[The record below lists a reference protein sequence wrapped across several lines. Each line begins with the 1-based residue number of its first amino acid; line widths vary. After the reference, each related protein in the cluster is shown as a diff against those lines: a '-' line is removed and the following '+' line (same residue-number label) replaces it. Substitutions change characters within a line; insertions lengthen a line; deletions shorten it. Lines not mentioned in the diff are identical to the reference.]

1 MNYKIGNVY
10 NGFIL
15 KREENIKEVN
25 SIARIFEHEK
35 TGARLLHMENDDSN
49 KVFAIGFKTP
59 PSDSTG
65 VMHILE
71 HSVLC
76 GSRKFPTKEPF
87 VELVKGSLNTFL
99 NAMTYSD
106 KTIYPIASQ
115 NEKDFF
121 NLMDVYLDAVFYPNI
136 YNTKEI
142 LMQEG
147 WHYDLEDKNNDLTY
161 KGVVYNEMKGA
172 FSSPEG
178 ILLRRIQ
185 QTLFPD
191 NAYYN
196 ESGGDPK
203 YIPDLTYD
211 QFIETHKK
219 FYHPSNS
226 YIFLYGD
233 GNLEKEL
240 AFINDNYLSN
250 FDKVEIDSHIDLQ
263 KPYEEMKEVTYSY
276 SISNE
281 DDEAEKT
288 FLSLNYV
295 TGKSTDDEVYT
306 DLNILEYILLEAEGA
321 PLKKALIDAGIGKD
335 VFGSFDNGIQQPV
348 FSIIVKN
355 SDVDKIE
362 EFKNLVYSTLRDV
375 VKNGIDKKLI
385 EGCINT
391 VEFKLREAD
400 TGSYPKGLVYY
411 TNAMDSWL
419 YGGDP
424 LQHIKYEDA
433 LNSAKKAL
441 TTNHFEKLIEKYIL
455 NNNHASLLVLKPEKG
470 LAEKED
476 LELQEKLKSYKESL
490 SEEELDTIV
499 EETQSLIKRQSTP
512 DSPEA
517 LESIPMLSINDID
530 KEVEDLSITE
540 LKHNDVDILNY
551 KTFTSDISYINF
563 MFYAKCVKEEDISYF
578 SLIGNLL
585 GKLDTKKYNY
595 KELSNEILI
604 NTGDLFFRNS
614 VYSNDKD
621 PAKFYPFLESQIK
634 VMNDKSSK
642 AIEILAEIIE
652 NTSFEDSKRIRE
664 IIRELVSRIEMS
676 LMQAGHQVANSRLT
690 SYFSPTASYIE
701 KVSGYEYYVFLKNLE
716 KDFDNQFDNLKS
728 KLYSLKNDLFNKN
741 NLTVSITGEDKEVNL
756 LKENLNI
763 LTDVLGTENLE
774 SYNYKFTNLE
784 RNEGLMTPANVQYV
798 AKGYSYKELG
808 YTYKGSML
816 VLKTILGYDYL
827 WNNVRVK
834 GGAYGCMANINREG
848 SVIFVSYRDPNL
860 VNTLNAYN
868 NASEYLQGFDVNER
882 EMTKYI
888 IGTISNLDTPLMP
901 YYKGLKAL
909 GLYIRNITKDDRQ
922 RERNEILST
931 NVETIRSYSEIVA
944 KAMEKDYLA
953 VVGNEKEIKDNEGLF
968 NNLINVFK

>member
-1 MNYKIGNVY
+1 MRRNINKTTFKEDKMDYKIDKNY

-15 KREENIKEVN
+15 VREEHIKEVN

-263 KPYEEMKEVTYSY
+263 KPYEKMKEVTYSY

-281 DDEAEKT
+281 DDESEKT

-470 LAEKED
+470 LAEKNM
-476 LELQEKLKSYKESL
+476 LELKDIKKHYSLGEVKQQVLKGINLKFRRNEFTSILGASGSGKTTLLNIIGGLDQYDSGDLIIEGVSTKQYKDRDWDAYRNHRVGFIFQSYNLIMHQSVLANVEMALTLSGVGKLKRRKKAVEALTKVGLKEHIHKRPNQL
-490 SEEELDTIV
+490 SGGQMQRVAIARALVNDPEIILADEPTGALDSETSVQIMELLKEIAKDKLVIMVTHNPELAKQYSTRIIELKDGLILNDSNPCNDDF
-499 EETQSLIKRQSTP
+499 EETSSKTMKRTSMSIFTSLGLSLKNLLTKKGRTFLTAFAGSIGIIGI
-512 DSPEA
+512 A
-517 LESIPMLSINDID
+517 LILALSNGVSNYVKDMERNSMSDYPIAIEKTSIDLDEMLS
-530 KEVEDLSITE
+530 
-540 LKHNDVDILNY
+540 
-551 KTFTSDISYINF
+551 
-563 MFYAKCVKEEDISYF
+563 
-578 SLIGNLL
+578 SL
-585 GKLDTKKYNY
+585 D
-595 KELSNEILI
+595 SN
-604 NTGDLFFRNS
+604 
-614 VYSNDKD
+614 NDKKEGKD
-621 PAKFYPFLESQIK
+621 G
-634 VMNDKSSK
+634 
-642 AIEILAEIIE
+642 
-652 NTSFEDSKRIRE
+652 
-664 IIRELVSRIEMS
+664 ELVSDDDISKEFKQS
-676 LMQAGHQVANSRLT
+676 SVNVVKHNNT
-690 SYFSPTASYIE
+690 KDFKKYIE
-701 KVSGYEYYVFLKNLE
+701 E
-716 KDFDNQFDNLKS
+716 NQ
-728 KLYSLKNDLFNKN
+728 
-741 NLTVSITGEDKEVNL
+741 
-756 LKENLNI
+756 
-763 LTDVLGTENLE
+763 
-774 SYNYKFTNLE
+774 
-784 RNEGLMTPANVQYV
+784 
-798 AKGYSYKELG
+798 
-808 YTYKGSML
+808 
-816 VLKTILGYDYL
+816 
-827 WNNVRVK
+827 
-834 GGAYGCMANINREG
+834 
-848 SVIFVSYRDPNL
+848 
-860 VNTLNAYN
+860 
-868 NASEYLQGFDVNER
+868 
-882 EMTKYI
+882 
-888 IGTISNLDTPLMP
+888 
-901 YYKGLKAL
+901 
-909 GLYIRNITKDDRQ
+909 
-922 RERNEILST
+922 
-931 NVETIRSYSEIVA
+931 
-944 KAMEKDYLA
+944 
-953 VVGNEKEIKDNEGLF
+953 
-968 NNLINVFK
+968 